1 LDGPGSAKDKAPL
14 SGKKGAVF
22 SSSSRGG
29 NGPSKAE
36 LARATED
43 GLKANK
49 PEVLDSK
56 VEKTFREK
64 ELKIIWTPPY
74 SPK

>member
-1 LDGPGSAKDKAPL
+1 VDSNSETFNVGDPAIRGSGSPL
-14 SGKKGAVF
+14 V
-22 SSSSRGG
+22 
-29 NGPSKAE
+29 
-36 LARATED
+36 D
-43 GLKANK
+43 WLKANK

-64 ELKIIWTPPY
+64 GWKIIRTPTY